1 MLLQQDRESW
11 TNDFGSGGAGG
22 VVERRG
28 AAFGQT
34 AKTGTVVE
42 WARLQT
48 TGGAPV
54 QFSS

>member
-11 TNDFGSGGAGG
+11 TNDFGSGGE
-22 VVERRG
+22 VERRG